1 MCDDV
6 RPASRLECFPE
17 FEKNP
22 KADREFKVEKIIGTL
37 ENLKKMLFPDG
48 SVQIV
53 CQNHLS
59 CLL

>member
-6 RPASRLECFPE
+6 RPGSRLECFPNC
-17 FEKNP
+17 EKNP
-22 KADREFKVEKIIGTL
+22 KVDRESKVEKIIGTL